1 MGRNKF
7 TPEQNAALEA
17 EGRTIVS
24 ASAGSGKT
32 TVMIEKIVRLI
43 LNGADVSQILALTFT
58 KKAAQ
63 QMKDKLKSALVNA
76 INDDT
81 TPKEELPRLKSQL
94 AAAQNADFS
103 TIHSFCSNLIRTHY
117 YATGTGGDFSV
128 IASDDVTGKELKE
141 RALASLFEKAYLSA
155 DPDFMLLL
163 SVYFRKKKDETLK
176 NAIVSAY
183 DSLRDMCD
191 YREFLRRGTEYTEEK
206 FNGVCD
212 GLLQNFKKK
221 CRYYRLRAEEE
232 KAYFERINAGENAR
246 QSVDNAEALIAAF
259 TDFENT
265 PDYFSLKDV
274 PAETYK
280 QRQRKSKTLPPDF
293 EEHAEALNGC
303 KDAFK
308 ALHRRAESV
317 PARQNALEDYFAA
330 GKIAAALCRYVLLF
344 EEEYDAEKR
353 ERNVLD
359 YNDLEHIA
367 LSLLSD
373 GAVRAETREKYPYV
387 FVDEYQDVNPVQEK
401 LLAAVGGS
409 NVFLVGDV
417 KQAIYGFRGSRSE
430 YFAQKRQTYAEEEGA
445 HSLSMNCNF
454 RSAPAI
460 LNAVNEIFS
469 AAMTR
474 ETSFS
479 DYGAEGVMR
488 TGAPRYKTEG
498 RVRFHLIEKEK
509 KQKSEASG
517 VYSVFRRSKVLDDE
531 KFKALTGRNET
542 GDEIARIVKEELAS
556 TYFDADEGVE
566 KPVRY
571 GDIAVLV
578 RKNRQAVTQGIL
590 AAFTFADIPF
600 AASSPV
606 CLDDY
611 PEIRAVTD
619 ILSYIDNAEQ
629 DVPLCGAMRS
639 PAGNFTA
646 DELARVR
653 LAYPQEQFFR
663 GACKAYAA
671 EQSDGLAEKL
681 RSFFGYFAS
690 LRDLSAAACADEV
703 LTRLYSD
710 TGMEVALLARKT
722 GRECLKRLHYFSYD
736 PLPLSVHEFLV
747 KIRLMKGK
755 MLYAQNAGENVV
767 RVMTMHNSKGL
778 EFPVVIVA
786 DVCDPFRGKSD
797 RGEFAADGTLGAAT
811 KFYDVQNMV
820 QRETLLRELIFE
832 KKAEQERADELNIFY
847 VALTRAKYSLH
858 VAFGSV
864 PPAMNVPYAKCHA
877 EFIPKNVFEKYLVPP
892 SDRDEPCG
900 AYRQESFCASF
911 DADLAQ
917 KIYGEL
923 TRAYPFTG
931 GENLPVK
938 QSATSLLSEAET
950 AFSSKT
956 PSGAEFADDAFWD
969 GATEEEAARACAPT
983 REEAER
989 ARIDAERRRVAGL
1002 AYHAFLQY
1010 ADFSYLHAGGNVT
1023 AERTENERKR
1033 MREKALLPAE
1043 YDELLQTETL
1053 VKILSNSVF
1062 AEFTRAAET
1071 GCSVLREANFLV
1083 ALPVKD
1089 VYFADPSRYGTVG
1102 GETTLFQ
1109 GATDLLLI
1117 GDGRAHIVD
1126 YKYSLRAASA
1136 LAKKYTPQLVLYRK
1150 AVAKITGIRE
1160 ECVRCTLFNLALGYS
1175 LEV

>member
-1 MGRNKF
+1 
-7 TPEQNAALEA
+7 
-17 EGRTIVS
+17 
-24 ASAGSGKT
+24 
-32 TVMIEKIVRLI
+32 
-43 LNGADVSQILALTFT
+43 
-58 KKAAQ
+58 
-63 QMKDKLKSALVNA
+63 
-76 INDDT
+76 
-81 TPKEELPRLKSQL
+81 
-94 AAAQNADFS
+94 
-103 TIHSFCSNLIRTHY
+103 
-117 YATGTGGDFSV
+117 V
-128 IASDDVTGKELKE
+128 IASDDVTGEELKA
-141 RALASLFEKAYLSA
+141 RALSSLFEKAYASA
-155 DPDFMLLL
+155 EPDFMLLL
-163 SVYFRKKKDETLK
+163 SVFFRRKNDETLK

-183 DSLRDMCD
+183 DSLRDMYD

-206 FNGVCD
+206 FNGICD

-246 QSVDNAEALIAAF
+246 RSVDNAEALIAAF
-259 TDFENT
+259 KDFENT
-265 PDYFSLKDV
+265 SDYFSLKNV

-280 QRQRKSKTLPPDF
+280 QRQKKSGTLPPDF
-293 EEHAEALNGC
+293 DEHAEALNRY
-303 KDAFK
+303 KDEFK

-317 PARQNALEDYFAA
+317 PARQNALEDYLAA
-330 GKIAAALCRYVLLF
+330 GKIAAALCKYVLLF
-344 EEEYDAEKR
+344 EEEYAAEKR

-373 GAVRAETREKYPYV
+373 GAVCGETREKYPYV

-401 LLAAVGGS
+401 LLAAVSGN

-430 YFAQKRQTYAEEEGA
+430 YFAKKRKSYADEEGA

-469 AAMTR
+469 AAMTG

-479 DYGAEGVMR
+479 DYAAEGFMR
-488 TGAPRYKTEG
+488 SGAPRYKTEG
-498 RVRFHLIEKEK
+498 RVRFHLADIQK
-509 KQKSEASG
+509 KQKPEASG

-531 KFKALTGRNET
+531 KFKALSGRNET

-590 AAFTFADIPF
+590 AAFTFEDIPF

-606 CLDDY
+606 SLDDY

-629 DVPLCGAMRS
+629 DVPLCGAMCS

-653 LAYPQEQFFR
+653 LAYPKEPFFR
-663 GACKAYAA
+663 SACKAYAA
-671 EQSDGLAEKL
+671 EQTDALAEKL
-681 RSFFGYFAS
+681 RAFFEYFAY

-703 LTRLYSD
+703 LTRLFAD

-722 GRECLKRLHYFSYD
+722 GKDCLKRLHYFSSLSYD

-747 KIRLMKGK
+747 KLRLMKGK

-778 EFPVVIVA
+778 EYPVVIVA
-786 DVCDPFRGKSD
+786 DVCDPFRGKPGGVKSGRD
-797 RGEFAADGTLGAAT
+797 EFAADETLGAAT

-820 QRETLLRELIFE
+820 KRETLMRELISE
-832 KKAEQERADELNIFY
+832 KKHEQERADELNIFY
-847 VALTRAKYSLH
+847 VALTRAKFSLH
-858 VAFGSV
+858 VVFGSV
-864 PPAMNVPYAKCHA
+864 PPVMNVPYAKCYA

-892 SDRDEPCG
+892 CNREASG
-900 AYRQESFCASF
+900 TYRQESLCTSF

-923 TRAYPFTG
+923 TRVYPFAG

-938 QSATSLLSEAET
+938 QSATALLSEAEN
-950 AFSSKT
+950 AFSSEALT
-956 PSGAEFADDAFWD
+956 GTEFADDVSWD
-969 GATEEEAARACAPT
+969 GATDEEAARAYART
-983 REEAER
+983 QEEAEL
-989 ARIDAERRRVAGL
+989 ARQNAERRRITGL

-1023 AERTENERKR
+1023 AERAENERRR
-1033 MREKALLPAE
+1033 MRAEALISEE

-1053 VKILSNSVF
+1053 VKILSDSVF
-1062 AEFTRAAET
+1062 AEFTRAAEE
-1071 GCSVLREANFLV
+1071 GYSVLREANFLV

-1089 VYFADPSRYGTVG
+1089 VYFSDPTRYGNIG

-1109 GATDLLLI
+1109 GAADLLLI

-1126 YKYSLRAASA
+1126 YKYSLRASAA

-1150 AVAKITGIRE
+1150 AVAKITGIKE
-1160 ECVRCTLFNLALGYS
+1160 ENVRCTLLNLARGYS
-1175 LEV
+1175 LEI